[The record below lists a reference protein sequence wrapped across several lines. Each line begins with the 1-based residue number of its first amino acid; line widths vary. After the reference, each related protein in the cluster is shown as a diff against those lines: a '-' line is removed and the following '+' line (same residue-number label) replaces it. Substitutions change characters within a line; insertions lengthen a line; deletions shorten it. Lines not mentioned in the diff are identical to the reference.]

1 MSCLQDCTDY
11 SRTDT
16 KCNSMVCGSIGAAD
30 QRHAAGQWHCACD
43 TLPHRDEP
51 GQAGVPAALGQML
64 GHCHQPCHACC
75 TNVHAAHVNIC
86 IWPSHHQSV
95 RFWVQCTLMVA
106 QYEERERC
114 GRTVYV
120 ANVDERLEAADVR
133 RFFSKFCGERVPCS
147 LHDTSHCCC
156 CARSWMR
163 GLEVYYC
170 VCRLA
175 GRISAM
181 RLLRS
186 TKAPTQIA
194 FVEFAVAESASAA
207 LDWSGSLLGWH
218 CMQTLRVLMPRSD
231 LLNYRFPSVALLRM
245 T

>member
-1 MSCLQDCTDY
+1 MM
-11 SRTDT
+11 
-16 KCNSMVCGSIGAAD
+16 MV
-30 QRHAAGQWHCACD
+30 
-43 TLPHRDEP
+43 
-51 GQAGVPAALGQML
+51 V
-64 GHCHQPCHACC
+64 
-75 TNVHAAHVNIC
+75 
-86 IWPSHHQSV
+86 
-95 RFWVQCTLMVA
+95 

-156 CARSWMR
+156 RVHSWTCGPEINCCACW
-163 GLEVYYC
+163 
-170 VCRLA
+170 LA

-186 TKAPTQIA
+186 TRAPTQIA

-207 LDWSGSLLGWH
+207 LDWSGSLLGWQ
-218 CMQTLRVLMPRSD
+218 CMQNVRAFMLAFDQT
-231 LLNYRFPSVALLRM
+231 
-245 T
+245 